1 MPHANPL
8 LKYFKQSD
16 KKPELKPPEDAMKSG
31 ERKASLVLSDG
42 LTMNEDV
49 EWENESIPLRPE
61 GKVPKLVNPQDKW
74 SCGEGDNGYV
84 IFQIEGD
91 PLPEIQWFKGFKD
104 LSVEPRY
111 KTWTN
116 GVENTI
122 ILGIHS
128 ARQEEEGDYKVLLKN
143 RYGEHEF
150 EFKYFVTVEGGMD
163 FRAMLL
169 KRKKV
174 QRKVEVKV
182 HDWIETPVDQEVQEN
197 KVDKVVLTA
206 RLSIP
211 NVKGKWYLRNA
222 ASLRSI
228 KSTDYG
234 LELHKSERFEW
245 IHREDSYTLIV
256 HNPTIEES
264 GKFTLVAKTE
274 NQTFTTGGHV
284 EVIPPDPEFY
294 FEKKLMTKKTGLTN
308 RSVKFNCILNEAGAN
323 IRWTRNGAPLPLHPR
338 YERSVRGEKL
348 GLVMNQLEL
357 DDAGVIGVEIL
368 EYVKDGED
376 DVTSCKLIVE
386 EYPHKFTSKLKSSNV
401 VEGEDATFEIDVE
414 ADDADVSWFHNGKKI
429 FPDDKRFSIVTDGKK
444 RKLVLRNAGI
454 GDAGE
459 ITCATNKD
467 SSSSTLRVAHDN
479 KFVSEVSSQNEGVE
493 RESYVFNVQVKDPSA
508 PVDFFLNGKII
519 VPGADTRM
527 EVKQMGDGKHQ
538 LIVHYITME
547 DYGQIEARTPTN
559 HGDKTVSCTGSFNV
573 IMGEK
578 APKLGDCGPVSGVA
592 HKDCNWGVS
601 YAVEGYK
608 QSDIELS
615 VFKDGKEVKVGQD
628 VNINF
633 HGDRVDLNV
642 INPKREKSGSYK
654 IIIRNAQG
662 FDERLIN
669 VNIMD
674 KPDPPKTI
682 EVTDISKN
690 SCVVKLSPP
699 DDDGGTEI
707 KHYIIEAI
715 DVSSSSNQWSQVAQ
729 ADGKGPKSIK
739 VNNLIN
745 KHRYRFRAR
754 AANRIG
760 LSDPHEISGQD
771 IIIKDPWDEPDKPG
785 RPSVLDWSSN
795 SCDLA
800 WALPE
805 SDGGAPITHYEI
817 EYKEKS
823 MGLWQQGEILNT
835 SDIEIKT
842 DVNGKPMVHGTCK
855 GLVEGNEY
863 VFRIKAVNK
872 GGASLPS
879 ETSDSVLAKTRY
891 LKPFLHQPG
900 IYNIEIKKGRTF
912 RYDIWFGGEPAP
924 SVTWERNGSLL
935 LGDSDRISIEL
946 FSKKTVYCEKNTVL
960 TVTKANRSIDTGHY
974 TIKLLCDGGTQQAT
988 GYVNV
993 LDVPEKPRHLNPDEI
1008 RAEHINLSWATPH
1021 DDGGTPI
1028 TSYVIKM
1035 MDIDSGDWLVAMETK
1050 DTKATVKGLKP
1061 GHIYQF
1067 EVIAV
1072 NKEGESEP
1080 CRTLEPIKAENPY
1093 KPPSEPK
1100 EPNIVDFDNQSVTL
1114 RWQKPSD
1121 DGGRPITHYIIQK
1134 KDKFGGWFDALKTD
1148 DASCEARIDELEARI
1163 PGLSEGKWYQFRIIA
1178 VNKAGE
1184 SSPSFET
1191 KPHLCRHKNLT
1202 PSIDKGSSSSKT
1214 IKVNRTAI
1222 WQIKVKGEPP
1232 PEFTW
1237 YKNGIQIASTDEV
1250 LITREE
1256 YQGGATAKL
1265 CVSKSQMI
1273 DAGTYSL
1280 VAENRNGQDKTDL
1293 DLIVLDLM
1301 QECECD
1307 MFKTGDLECNC
1318 SNGFR
1323 HGEVGGKHL
1332 LEIDFGNGYL

>member
-163 FRAMLL
+163 F
-169 KRKKV
+169 
-174 QRKVEVKV
+174 Q
-182 HDWIETPVDQEVQEN
+182 TPVDQEVQEN

-284 EVIPPDPEFY
+284 EVIPPDPE
-294 FEKKLMTKKTGLTN
+294 
-308 RSVKFNCILNEAGAN
+308 SVKFNCILNEAGAN

-414 ADDADVSWFHNGKKI
+414 ADDADVSC
-429 FPDDKRFSIVTDGKK
+429 IVTDGKK

-559 HGDKTVSCTGSFNV
+559 HSDKTVSCTGSFNV

-592 HKDCNWGVS
+592 HKDF
-601 YAVEGYK
+601 
-608 QSDIELS
+608 
-615 VFKDGKEVKVGQD
+615 FKDGKEVKVGQD

-642 INPKREKSGSYK
+642 INPKEKNLDPIKSLFEMLKALMKGLLT
-654 IIIRNAQG
+654 
-662 FDERLIN
+662 LISWTN
-669 VNIMD
+669 QILL
-674 KPDPPKTI
+674 KTI
-682 EVTDISKN
+682 EVTHISKN

-1318 SNGFR
+1318 SNGFSDAR
-1323 HGEVGGKHL
+1323 PIVKGGALK
-1332 LEIDFGNGYL
+1332 FNPF